1 MRKCEQFLT
10 KELIYIIIHIILPRK
25 TERIDSMKTTVK
37 KMDYEKVMALP
48 RPEHKLPRKV
58 GMFWRVLIRLLTI
71 VGMAGTGFR
80 YETEGFEKI
89 DRDEPCLV
97 LMNHTCFQDMEVAYR
112 ILFPRPFNIVC
123 SNDGFI
129 GFFGLMGWL
138 MRTIGCIPTQKFVSD
153 VSLIGDMEYCF
164 KTLKSSVLMYPE
176 ACYSFDGTATT
187 LPRKMG
193 ILLKKFDVPVIMIET
208 FGAFGRNP
216 LYNELQIRKHV
227 PITAK
232 ARVLFTREEIREKKV
247 SELSE
252 GVEAAF
258 GFDHFRW
265 QQEQGLE
272 IHQSFRADGLH
283 RILYKCV
290 DCGAEGQM
298 VGKGTGI
305 TCGACGRHHELTPLG
320 QLEASDGQ
328 TKIPHIP
335 DYYRW
340 EREQV
345 RQEILDGTYLLDA
358 DVEIAVQ
365 VDYRAIYKV
374 GEGHLVHNNSGFHL
388 TSCDGKLDYSQPP
401 QACFGLYADYYW
413 YEMGDVICIGDTD
426 VHYFCFPKNG
436 ESVAKIRLATEEMYK
451 LFKARKLPES
461 K

>member
-1 MRKCEQFLT
+1 
-10 KELIYIIIHIILPRK
+10 
-25 TERIDSMKTTVK
+25 MKTTIK

-48 RPEHKLPRKV
+48 KPQHKNPRKV
-58 GMFWRVLIRLLTI
+58 GIFWRVLIRLLTI
-71 VGMAGTGFR
+71 FGMMGTGFR
-80 YETEGFEKI
+80 YETEGFKKI
-89 DRDEPCLV
+89 DKDEPCLI

-129 GFFGLMGWL
+129 GFFGLMEWL

-153 VSLIGDMEYCF
+153 VSLIGDMDYCF

-227 PITAK
+227 PITAR
-232 ARVLFTREEIREKKV
+232 ARVLYTREEIREKKV
-247 SELSE
+247 QELSE

-258 GFDHFRW
+258 GFDHFKW
-265 QQEQGLE
+265 QKEQGLE

-283 RILYKCV
+283 RILYKCA
-290 DCGAEGQM
+290 DCGVEGKM

-305 TCGACGRHHELTPLG
+305 TCSACGKHHELTLLG
-320 QLEASDGQ
+320 ELEASEGE
-328 TKIPHIP
+328 TKISHIP

-345 RQEILDGTYLLDA
+345 RQEILEGTYRLDEE
-358 DVEIAVQ
+358 VEIAMQ
-365 VDYRAIYKV
+365 VDYKAIYKV
-374 GEGHLVHNNSGFHL
+374 GEGRLVHDNSGFHL
-388 TSCDGKLDYSQPP
+388 TGCNGKLDYSQPP
-401 QACFGLYADYYW
+401 QASFGLYADYYW
-413 YEMGDVICIGDTD
+413 YEIGDVICVGDTQT
-426 VHYFCFPKNG
+426 HYFCFPKNG
-436 ESVAKIRLATEEMYK
+436 ASVAKIRLATEEMFK
-451 LFKARKLPES
+451 LYKARQLPQN